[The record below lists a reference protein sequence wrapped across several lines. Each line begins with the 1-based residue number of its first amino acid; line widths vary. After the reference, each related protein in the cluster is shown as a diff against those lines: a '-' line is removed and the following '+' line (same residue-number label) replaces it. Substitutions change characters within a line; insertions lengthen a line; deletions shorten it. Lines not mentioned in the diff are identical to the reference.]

1 MASPSMSRPGAT
13 RNWVRFARK
22 KPNALDVTPLMSS
35 ASGRFRLA
43 SFCTFSTIAWL
54 EPRAVRSIRGE
65 PSTLRAV
72 KVAPAHHIW
81 LFRKPCAIVKSDRVI
96 CLCQTPLAPR
106 AALLL
111 RRRAG
116 LLLTL
121 NCQRPSALSRHTEFT
136 TELPESCER
145 LWNLASSAIRRRY
158 VDMSQII
165 GIGSLFV
172 EKRTDTSNPL
182 AHSFR
187 AESAG
192 ALDARKPRSLDC
204 AAGTWGAW
212 RRA

>member
-1 MASPSMSRPGAT
+1 MSRPGAT

-22 KPNALDVTPLMSS
+22 KPNALDVTPLMSN
-35 ASGRFRLA
+35 ASGLFPLA
-43 SFCTFSTIAWL
+43 SFCAFL
-54 EPRAVRSIRGE
+54 RSLGSSRVLSGRSGVN
-65 PSTLRAV
+65 PVPLRAV

-81 LFRKPCAIVKSDRVI
+81 LFRKPCAIVKSDRMI

-106 AALLL
+106 AALPL

-116 LLLTL
+116 LLLTP
-121 NCQRPSALSRHTEFT
+121 NCQKPSALSRHTEFT

-165 GIGSLFV
+165 GIDSLFV
-172 EKRTDTSNPL
+172 AKRTDTSNPL

-187 AESAG
+187 AGSAG
-192 ALDARKPRSLDC
+192 ALEARKPRSLDC